1 MASIK
6 LNHFIVS
13 VDNGTVN
20 INYKNESHGSYYIDY
35 LLESSGKDFTTST
48 GIVMQKELVDVMCMY
63 LKQMKLYPKNQ
74 SKPF

>member
-6 LNHFIVS
+6 LNAFLVS
-13 VDNGTVN
+13 VDNGTVVF
-20 INYKNESHGSYYIDY
+20 NYNNKPQGSYWIDY
-35 LLESSGKDFTTST
+35 LLECSGKDFTLNT
-48 GIVMQKELVDVMCMY
+48 GVVMQREIFDVLCVY

>member
-6 LNHFIVS
+6 LNDFVVS
-13 VDNGTVN
+13 VDNGTV
-20 INYKNESHGSYYIDY
+20 IVNYKNESQGSYYIDY
-35 LLESSGKDFTTST
+35 LLECSGKDFTTTT
-48 GIVMQKELVDVMCMY
+48 GLVMQKELVDVMCLY